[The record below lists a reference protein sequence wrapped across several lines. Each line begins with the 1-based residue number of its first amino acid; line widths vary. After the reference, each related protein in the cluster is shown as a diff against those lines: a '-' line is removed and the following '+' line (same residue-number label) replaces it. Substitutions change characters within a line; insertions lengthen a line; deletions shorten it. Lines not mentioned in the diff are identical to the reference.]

1 MFGILLRLARQ
12 VVAGVMSQL
21 MQQMNIVQ
29 QQAYRPMEMM
39 VQQVVGGVWVGKG
52 ADAFVQEV
60 QSLMMPN
67 TDQIIQHITRT
78 HRDIQ
83 RAVDIIDR
91 ADRQVQQRVN
101 ALGDVFNAI
110 F

>member
-1 MFGILLRLARQ
+1 MFGFLLRFARQ

-21 MQQMNIVQ
+21 TQQMNIVQ
-29 QQAYRPMEMM
+29 QQAYRPMQMM
-39 VQQVVGGVWVGKG
+39 VQQVVGGVWIGRG

-67 TDQIIQHITRT
+67 TNQIVQTITKT

-83 RAVDIIDR
+83 RAIDIIDR
-91 ADRQVQQRVN
+91 ADQQAHQKVN
-101 ALGDVFNAI
+101 ALADLFQAI

>member
-1 MFGILLRLARQ
+1 MFGFLLRFARQ

-21 MQQMNIVQ
+21 TQQMNIVQ
-29 QQAYRPMEMM
+29 QQAYRPMQMM
-39 VQQVVGGVWVGKG
+39 VQQVTGGVWIGKG

-60 QSLMMPN
+60 QSMMMPN
-67 TDQIIQHITRT
+67 TNTIIQTITKT

-83 RAVDIIDR
+83 RAIDVIDR
-91 ADRQVQQRVN
+91 ADRQVQQKVN
-101 ALGDVFNAI
+101 GLADLFNSI

>member
-12 VVAGVMSQL
+12 VVAGVMGQL

-29 QQAYRPMEMM
+29 QQAYRPMQMM

-67 TDQIIQHITRT
+67 TDQIIQQITRT